1 MGYGSAQLEEL
12 EATIRNVPCDVV
24 VTGTPIDLGRLIHA
38 GHPVRRA
45 IYESV
50 QVGEPTLDQV
60 LADVV
65 DEARRRRQGAVL
77 TG

>member
-1 MGYGSAQLEEL
+1 
-12 EATIRNVPCDVV
+12 
-24 VTGTPIDLGRLIHA
+24 
-38 GHPVRRA
+38 VRRA